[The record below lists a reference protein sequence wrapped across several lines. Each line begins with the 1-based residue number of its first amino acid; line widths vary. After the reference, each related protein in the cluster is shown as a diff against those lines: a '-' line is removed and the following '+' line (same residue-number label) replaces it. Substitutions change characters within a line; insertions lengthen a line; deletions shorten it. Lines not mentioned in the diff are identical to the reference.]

1 MSNLRPES
9 RIKSLEKRATTIEAA
24 IEELAD
30 DTAEELKAI
39 RQDIKQLDERMQS
52 GFIEIGTLFDRNF
65 RSFDAIETRLD
76 RIESDISGIR
86 DTMATKDDIASIKA
100 TQEQIL
106 QLLQKK
112 QS

>member
-1 MSNLRPES
+1 MNLRPES
-9 RIKSLEKRATTIEAA
+9 RIKALEKRATRIEGA

-30 DTAEELKAI
+30 DTAQELKAI

-52 GFIEIGTLFDRNF
+52 GFLEIGTLFDRNF
-65 RSFDAIETRLD
+65 RSFDTIEARLD
-76 RIESDISGIR
+76 RIESDISGIK

-106 QLLQKK
+106 QLLQQK
-112 QS
+112 QP